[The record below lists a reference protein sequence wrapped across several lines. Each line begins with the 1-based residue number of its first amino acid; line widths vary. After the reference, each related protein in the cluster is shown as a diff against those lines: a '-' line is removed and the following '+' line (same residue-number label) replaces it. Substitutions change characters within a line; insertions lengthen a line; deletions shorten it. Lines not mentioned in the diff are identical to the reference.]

1 MGRMPSKPFFY
12 ANFTLIYALLIHV
25 FYPKREP
32 VTVILAAFLFK
43 PLLDKL
49 GRIVKQVI
57 GFL

>member
-1 MGRMPSKPFFY
+1 MPSKPFFY

-43 PLLDKL
+43 PLLDKRGSL
-49 GRIVKQVI
+49 VVRNVSI
-57 GFL
+57 